1 MIPIEIFFTS
11 LIVAIIASYMI
22 GRKVRYHSPPSPPNK
37 CVWDLEKEG

>member
-11 LIVAIIASYMI
+11 LIAAVITSYMI

-37 CVWDLEKEG
+37 VQWDLENEG